1 MDVVAV
7 EVQVRLVLERVVIV
21 GRCQMLLLLGIDVDE
36 FADALFFD
44 AQHVVIL
51 RAAAFEVSR
60 LVGVLVVGT
69 ERLPASVPVEAAL
82 CGRGLRLVALR
93 SRVYKLVLLTVE
105 KEVGSAHVI
114 VLASA
119 VVIHHLSEHLP
130 VRPVVAQVGHR
141 HFLPDALGRCLRG
154 QFSAQS
160 LDERLARL
168 YLDDG
173 LHVRG
178 VFRAWRSDN
187 LDVLDVLT
195 AEHLQFRLVAHGA
208 IVNEHC
214 GLALSDDADF
224 VAVHIDEWQTRQYII
239 GCAQI
244 GQFRVSHLCNER
256 IALHPDDVAV
266 SRHGDFAEHLIPCHG
281 IVLRCSL
288 ILCLCYCGHQA
299 NH

>member
-7 EVQVRLVLERVVIV
+7 EVQVRLVFERVVIV

-82 CGRGLRLVALR
+82 CGRDLRLVALR

-119 VVIHHLSEHLP
+119 VVIHHLSEHLL

-141 HFLPDALGRCLRG
+141 HFLPDALGRRLRG
-154 QFSAQS
+154 QFSTQS

-173 LHVRG
+173 LHVRS
-178 VFRAWRSDN
+178 VFRAWRGDN
-187 LDVLDVLT
+187 LDVLYVLAT
-195 AEHLQFRLVAHGA
+195 EHL
-208 IVNEHC
+208 
-214 GLALSDDADF
+214 
-224 VAVHIDEWQTRQYII
+224 
-239 GCAQI
+239 
-244 GQFRVSHLCNER
+244 
-256 IALHPDDVAV
+256 
-266 SRHGDFAEHLIPCHG
+266 
-281 IVLRCSL
+281 
-288 ILCLCYCGHQA
+288 
-299 NH
+299 